1 VEWDL
6 GHRHSVT
13 LADAVASCAPKPPD
27 GRPAGEGDL
36 VVSAAGVALSSAKSL
51 SSAAS
56 NSSEL
61 IWCGDQH
68 FEDLFGVE
76 RWCRHPGRVWH
87 PAGRGT
93 AARAGPAAAYP
104 GRPVRVPKHP
114 VSSWS
119 ESFLHFKFS
128 PLTFSKVTPVRGHS
142 SWTTVNEAQNA
153 HERRGPRAGVR
164 DGNNGAK
171 PVPD

>member
-76 RWCRHPGRVWH
+76 RWCRHGIRAGFGIRREEALRCGRVRR
-87 PAGRGT
+87 PRTLDVQSACRST
-93 AARAGPAAAYP
+93 RCRP
-104 GRPVRVPKHP
+104 GA
-114 VSSWS
+114 S
-119 ESFLHFKFS
+119 HFKFS